1 MEGSDWA
8 LKGSDGALVVLKG
21 NLGGSSE
28 VLEGLDGASG
38 GSQGH
43 LGPELAL
50 SILLSAMDVK
60 LDSTYYMQDTKT
72 LLNKVFIDLKKL
84 MIFSQILHKSSWNLP
99 TIISGLSYTAIHHEI
114 RQRSLIFLW
123 NGMGPP
129 DAQMGPLDAQM
140 GPQGAQMGPQEAQ
153 MWPAKCGGSNGILKK
168 FCLGLWRFV

>member
-1 MEGSDWA
+1 MYWCIHETQNGPLEAQMGLVKAQMGPWKA
-8 LKGSDGALVVLKG
+8 LMGLWEAQRGPWDAEPWKVQTGPWKADRALVVLKG

-72 LLNKVFIDLKKL
+72 LLNEE
-84 MIFSQILHKSSWNLP
+84 S
-99 TIISGLSYTAIHHEI
+99 
-114 RQRSLIFLW
+114 SLI
-123 NGMGPP
+123 
-129 DAQMGPLDAQM
+129 
-140 GPQGAQMGPQEAQ
+140 
-153 MWPAKCGGSNGILKK
+153 
-168 FCLGLWRFV
+168 

>member
-1 MEGSDWA
+1 MLSLGRFRLGLERLRWD
-8 LKGSDGALVVLKG
+8 LVVLNG

-72 LLNKVFIDLKKL
+72 LLNEE
-84 MIFSQILHKSSWNLP
+84 SS
-99 TIISGLSYTAIHHEI
+99 
-114 RQRSLIFLW
+114 
-123 NGMGPP
+123 
-129 DAQMGPLDAQM
+129 
-140 GPQGAQMGPQEAQ
+140 
-153 MWPAKCGGSNGILKK
+153 
-168 FCLGLWRFV
+168 

>member
-8 LKGSDGALVVLKG
+8 LKGSDGALDVLKG

-72 LLNKVFIDLKKL
+72 LLNEE
-84 MIFSQILHKSSWNLP
+84 S
-99 TIISGLSYTAIHHEI
+99 
-114 RQRSLIFLW
+114 SLI
-123 NGMGPP
+123 
-129 DAQMGPLDAQM
+129 
-140 GPQGAQMGPQEAQ
+140 
-153 MWPAKCGGSNGILKK
+153 
-168 FCLGLWRFV
+168 